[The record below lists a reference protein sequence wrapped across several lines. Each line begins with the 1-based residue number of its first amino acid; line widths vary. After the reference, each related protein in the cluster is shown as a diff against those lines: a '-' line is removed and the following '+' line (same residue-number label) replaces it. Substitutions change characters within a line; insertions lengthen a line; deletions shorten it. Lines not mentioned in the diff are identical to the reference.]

1 MIYYN
6 KVNQKTIDKGEKV
19 QDFDLIETP
28 ENVELQRRLAGIG
41 SRFIA
46 GFLDNLLIVL
56 MYLVVFILLLVVGIN
71 VVADI
76 GFSSTAEMWALAIII
91 LTAFL
96 IYWGYFI
103 LFEMLTNGQS
113 PGKKY
118 MKIRVVQVEGSGIS
132 FNSIAI
138 RNLLR
143 VVDAIGFYAVAGIA
157 MFVTKKVQR
166 LGDLAAGTVVI
177 SEEVPNYSARYDK
190 KKKILDNETVTSAAL
205 EATGLKPEEYRLL
218 QNYWLRREE
227 LNIEA
232 KKQLLPQM
240 IRPILNRMG
249 NSLPNESLGVL
260 EEYVKKIITKAR
272 KAEQEANKGTN
283 NLEL

>member
-1 MIYYN
+1 
-6 KVNQKTIDKGEKV
+6 V

-28 ENVELQRRLAGIG
+28 ENVELERSLAGIG

-46 GFLDNLLIVL
+46 GLLDNLLIAL
-56 MYLVVFILLLVVGIN
+56 MYLILFVLLLVVGIN
-71 VVADI
+71 VAGSI
-76 GFSSTAEMWALAIII
+76 GISNAAEMWLLAIII
-91 LTAFL
+91 LIAFA
-96 IYWGYFI
+96 IYWGYFV
-103 LFEMLTNGQS
+103 LFEMYTNGQS

-118 MKIRVVQVEGSGIS
+118 MKIRVVQVEGGGIS

-143 VVDAIGFYAVAGIA
+143 VVDAIGGYAVAGIT

-190 KKKILDNETVTSAAL
+190 KKKILDNEAITSAAL

-218 QNYWLRREE
+218 HNYWLRRDE
-227 LNIEA
+227 LNVEA
-232 KKQLLPQM
+232 KKQLLPQL
-240 IRPILNRMG
+240 IHPILNRTG
-249 NSLPNESLGVL
+249 HSLATESLVVL
-260 EEYVKKIITKAR
+260 EEYVEKIMAKAR
-272 KAEQEANKGTN
+272 KAEQEATKGTD
-283 NLEL
+283 NLEAEL